1 MRMSKKKPAAVLFSA
16 LLCAVS
22 VTGCSAL
29 SSLTVDSVP
38 LPGHSRTDGYDIV
51 AEFANVLNLPDRA
64 KVVMDGTTVGEVGA
78 VVEAGTH
85 VDVTARIDAGVQV
98 PSNVTAVLQQ
108 ATVLGDI
115 YLALERP
122 TDGSPP
128 VPPLRPGGRIP
139 QAQTISP
146 PQLEDTIANL
156 ANFVGSGSIQ
166 RAQDTLVRL
175 NRITPPKDEVRR
187 VVSQVTTDL
196 NELADNLDT
205 VDIMINSIEQT
216 SNVVSAYTPQMSFWF
231 TPEGV
236 AGFQRSTVIAREVGN
251 LLPSVGSIY
260 SKGFWLVPTFS
271 SGANAMG
278 AIRGAKQVVE
288 HEYPLWR
295 KFINESYLAQEKY
308 PAINITSIVGPD
320 GRELSGNVEQVLR
333 MLGAVP

>member
-1 MRMSKKKPAAVLFSA
+1 MKLRIAVFTGVVV
-16 LLCAVS
+16 CAVS
-22 VTGCSAL
+22 LTGCSKLSAL
-29 SSLTVDSVP
+29 NVDSVP
-38 LPGHSRTDGYDIV
+38 LPGHSHTNGYDIV
-51 AEFANVLNLPDRA
+51 AEFSNVLNLPDRA
-64 KVVMDGTTVGEVGA
+64 KVVMDGTTVGEVSK
-78 VVEAGTH
+78 VTEAGTH
-85 VDVTARIDAGVQV
+85 VDVRARIDEGVRI

-122 TDGSPP
+122 AEGVAPAA
-128 VPPLRPGGRIP
+128 PLRTDGRIP
-139 QAQTISP
+139 LAQTISP

-156 ANFVGSGSIQ
+156 ANFIGSGSIQ

-175 NRITPPKDEVRR
+175 NRITPPKQEVRR

-196 NELADNLDT
+196 NQLADNLDT
-205 VDIMINSIEQT
+205 VDIALNSLQQT
-216 SNVVSAYTPQMSFWF
+216 STVAAAHADEMSFWF

-236 AGFQRSTVIAREVGN
+236 RGFERSTTVAREVGN

-260 SKGFWLVPTFS
+260 SKGYYLVPMFTS
-271 SGANAMG
+271 LADAM
-278 AIRGAKQVVE
+278 AAVRGEKQVVE
-288 HEYPLWR
+288 REYPLWR

>member
-1 MRMSKKKPAAVLFSA
+1 MKIRIAALIGA
-16 LLCAVS
+16 LACGVNL
-22 VTGCSAL
+22 TGCSTL

-38 LPGHSRTDGYDIV
+38 LPGHSHTNGYDVV

-64 KVVMDGTTVGEVGA
+64 KVVMDGTTVGEVSK
-78 VVEAGTH
+78 VTEVGTH
-85 VDVTARIDAGVQV
+85 VDVTARIEQGVEV

-122 TDGSPP
+122 TDGAAPA
-128 VPPLRPGGRIP
+128 PPLPDDGRIP
-139 QAQTISP
+139 LAQTISP

-156 ANFVGSGSIQ
+156 ANFIGSGSIQ

-175 NRITPPKDEVRR
+175 NRISPPKEEVRR

-196 NELADNLDT
+196 NDLSNNIDT
-205 VDIMINSIEQT
+205 VDIMINSLEQT
-216 SNVVSAYTPQMSFWF
+216 STVVSAWTPQMSFWF
-231 TPEGV
+231 TPQGV
-236 AGFQRSTVIAREVGN
+236 RGFERATVIAREVGN

-260 SKGFWLVPTFS
+260 SKGFWLVPVFS
-271 SGANAMG
+271 SGANAME
-278 AIRGAKQVVE
+278 AIKGAKQVVE
-288 HEYPLWR
+288 REYPLWR
-295 KFINESYLAQEKY
+295 KFINESYLAEEKY

>member
-1 MRMSKKKPAAVLFSA
+1 MRMPIAVIASTVI
-16 LLCAVS
+16 CAVS
-22 VTGCSAL
+22 LTGCSQLSAL
-29 SSLTVDSVP
+29 NVDSVP
-38 LPGHSRTDGYDIV
+38 MPGHSHTNGYDIV

-64 KVVMDGTTVGEVGA
+64 KVVMDGTTVGEVA
-78 VVEAGTH
+78 KVTEAGTH
-85 VDVTARIDAGVQV
+85 VDVRARIDEGVKI

-122 TDGSPP
+122 TDTAAPASPLP
-128 VPPLRPGGRIP
+128 ADGRIP
-139 QAQTISP
+139 LAQTISP

-156 ANFVGSGSIQ
+156 ANFIGSGSIQ

-175 NRITPPKDEVRR
+175 NRITPPKPEVRR

-196 NELADNLDT
+196 NQLADNLDT
-205 VDIMINSIEQT
+205 VDIAINSLQQT
-216 SNVVSAYTPQMSFWF
+216 STVAATWTPQMSFWF
-231 TPEGV
+231 TPQGV
-236 AGFQRSTVIAREVGN
+236 RAFQRSTVVAREVGN

-260 SKGFWLVPTFS
+260 SRGYYMVPMFS
-271 SGANAMG
+271 SLANAMG
-278 AIRGAKQVVE
+278 AVKGEKQVVAR
-288 HEYPLWR
+288 EYPLWR

-320 GRELSGNVEQVLR
+320 GKELSGNVEQVLR

>member
-1 MRMSKKKPAAVLFSA
+1 MKIRVIVMVGA
-16 LLCAVS
+16 LVCGVS
-22 VTGCSAL
+22 LTGCSKL

-38 LPGHSRTDGYDIV
+38 LPGHSQTNGYDIV

-64 KVVMDGTTVGEVGA
+64 KVVMDGTTVGEVNK
-78 VVEAGTH
+78 VTEVGTH
-85 VDVTARIDAGVQV
+85 VDVTARIQQGVAV
-98 PSNVTAVLQQ
+98 PSNATAVLQQ

-122 TDGSPP
+122 ADGTEPG
-128 VPPLRPGGRIP
+128 PPLPVDGRIP
-139 QAQTISP
+139 LAQTVSP

-156 ANFVGSGSIQ
+156 ANFIGSGSIQ
-166 RAQDTLVRL
+166 RAQNTLVRL
-175 NRITPPKDEVRR
+175 NRITPPKEEVRR

-196 NELADNLDT
+196 NQLSDNLDT
-205 VDIMINSIEQT
+205 ADILINSIEQT
-216 SNVVSAYTPQMSFWF
+216 SMVAATYTPQMSFWF
-231 TPEGV
+231 TPQGV
-236 AGFQRSTVIAREVGN
+236 RGFERGTVVAREVGN

-260 SKGFWLVPTFS
+260 SNGYWMVPAFS
-271 SGANAMG
+271 AGADAMG

-288 HEYPLWR
+288 GEYPLWR
-295 KFINESYLAQEKY
+295 KFINEFYLPQEKH

>member
-1 MRMSKKKPAAVLFSA
+1 MKIRMAVVIG
-16 LLCAVS
+16 AV
-22 VTGCSAL
+22 VCGVNLTGCSTL

-38 LPGHSRTDGYDIV
+38 LPGHSHANGYDIV

-64 KVVMDGTTVGEVGA
+64 KVVMDGTTVGEVSK
-78 VVEAGTH
+78 VTEAGTH
-85 VDVTARIDAGVQV
+85 VDVTARIEQGVEV
-98 PSNVTAVLQQ
+98 PANATAVLQQ

-122 TDGSPP
+122 TDGTAPA
-128 VPPLRPGGRIP
+128 PPLPADGRILL
-139 QAQTISP
+139 AQTISP

-156 ANFVGSGSIQ
+156 ANFIGSGSIQ

-175 NRITPPKDEVRR
+175 NRITPPKEEVRR

-196 NELADNLDT
+196 NQLSDNLDT
-205 VDIMINSIEQT
+205 VDIMINSIQQT
-216 SNVVSAYTPQMSFWF
+216 SNVVAAYTPQMSFWF
-231 TPEGV
+231 TPQGV
-236 AGFQRSTVIAREVGN
+236 RGFERSTVVAREVGN

-260 SKGFWLVPTFS
+260 SKGFWIVPLFS
-271 SGANAMG
+271 SGANAME
-278 AIRGAKQVVE
+278 AIKGAKQVVE
-288 HEYPLWR
+288 REYPLWR
-295 KFINESYLAQEKY
+295 KFINESYLAEEKH

>member
-1 MRMSKKKPAAVLFSA
+1 MKIRMAVVIGAAV
-16 LLCAVS
+16 CAVS
-22 VTGCSAL
+22 LTGCSTL

-38 LPGHSRTDGYDIV
+38 LPGHSNAGGYDIV

-64 KVVMDGTTVGEVGA
+64 KVVMDGTTVGEVST
-78 VVEAGTH
+78 VTEAGTH
-85 VDVTARIDAGVQV
+85 VDVTARIEQGVDV

-122 TDGSPP
+122 TDGTAPA
-128 VPPLRPGGRIP
+128 PPLPTDGRIP
-139 QAQTISP
+139 LAQTISP

-156 ANFVGSGSIQ
+156 ANFIGSGSIQ

-175 NRITPPKDEVRR
+175 NRITPPKEEVRR

-196 NELADNLDT
+196 NQLSDNLDT
-205 VDIMINSIEQT
+205 VDIMINSLQQT
-216 SNVVSAYTPQMSFWF
+216 SNVVATYTPQMSFWF
-231 TPEGV
+231 TPQGV
-236 AGFQRSTVIAREVGN
+236 RGFERSTVIAREVGN
-251 LLPSVGSIY
+251 LLPSIGSIY
-260 SKGFWLVPTFS
+260 SKGFWIVPVFS
-271 SGANAMG
+271 SGANAMD
-278 AIRGAKQVVE
+278 AVKGAKQVVE
-288 HEYPLWR
+288 REYPLWR
-295 KFINESYLAQEKY
+295 KFINESYLSEEKH